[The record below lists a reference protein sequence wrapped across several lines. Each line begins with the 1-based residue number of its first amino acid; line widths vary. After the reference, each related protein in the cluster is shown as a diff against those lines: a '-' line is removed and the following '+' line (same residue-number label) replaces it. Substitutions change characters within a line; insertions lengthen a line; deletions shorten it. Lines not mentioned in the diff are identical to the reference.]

1 MADAAPREIV
11 RAFLGAWPN
20 GVAALRQ
27 SFRDH
32 LADDVDYENVG
43 LTHSRGLAEA
53 LGLIE
58 NFMPGLDWID
68 VDILSIAEDGDK
80 VLTERVDDLRAADG
94 SLLASLRV
102 LGIFEVREDR
112 KSVVEGKS
120 VSVRVDPGVSSII

>member
-80 VLTERVDDLRAADG
+80 VLTERVDGRVVNTYLP
-94 SLLASLRV
+94 SLMMST
-102 LGIFEVREDR
+102 R
-112 KSVVEGKS
+112 KI
-120 VSVRVDPGVSSII
+120 VSGA